1 MYNGRVDAFEHISA
15 SLSMISVISLRNWF
29 TLFFINLRRR
39 KKNRMILLL
48 LLYTSRL
55 NHLLESPSVCK
66 NETKQNKKTVRLS
79 YLNWPSCGLDNH
91 EEVNCLRANS
101 DSQRLFIGSDCPQ
114 GIAQKSLIPFADR
127 HRRYSDSVVKFSIAY
142 PLKKSRR
149 DEVIFAYLHFL

>member
-1 MYNGRVDAFEHISA
+1 
-15 SLSMISVISLRNWF
+15 
-29 TLFFINLRRR
+29 
-39 KKNRMILLL
+39 MILLL

-66 NETKQNKKTVRLS
+66 NETKQNKKTVCLS
-79 YLNWPSCGLDNH
+79 YLNWSSCGLDNH

-149 DEVIFAYLHFL
+149 DEVIFPYLHFL